1 MAPSGRQR
9 ADRGNLCS
17 DTLRAKYLL
26 LLNVSTYCSN
36 FSNVVAYTMCMI
48 QDIFVYIIAAIFFVF
63 GIQSPFEVP
72 TPVVSAPTEVSTVS
86 STELYDVLKVVD
98 GDTVHIEIAG
108 KKETVRLI
116 GINTPETVDPRRPVE
131 CFGKEASNKA
141 KELLEGKKVR
151 IETEASQGERDK
163 YGRLLGYVF
172 REDGLFVN
180 NYLVTE
186 GYAYEYTYN
195 LPYKYQ
201 SEFKAAQHVA
211 EKSGKGL
218 WAPSVCEN

>member
-1 MAPSGRQR
+1 MALGIPFPLQ
-9 ADRGNLCS
+9 APVPA
-17 DTLRAKYLL
+17 T
-26 LLNVSTYCSN
+26 VP
-36 FSNVVAYTMCMI
+36 
-48 QDIFVYIIAAIFFVF
+48 AAE
-63 GIQSPFEVP
+63 QS
-72 TPVVSAPTEVSTVS
+72 SIS
-86 STELYDVLKVVD
+86 STELYSVTKVVD
-98 GDTVHIEIAG
+98 GDTIHIDIDG

-151 IETEASQGERDK
+151 VETEASQGERDK

-172 REDGLFVN
+172 REDGLFIN

-201 SEFKAAQHVA
+201 SEFKAAQKLA
-211 EKSGKGL
+211 STSGRGL
-218 WAPSVCEN
+218 WAPGVCEK